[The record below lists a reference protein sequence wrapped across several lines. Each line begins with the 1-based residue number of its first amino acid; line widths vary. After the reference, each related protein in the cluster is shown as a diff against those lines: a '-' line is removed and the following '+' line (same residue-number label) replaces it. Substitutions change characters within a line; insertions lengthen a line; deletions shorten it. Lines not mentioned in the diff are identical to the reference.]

1 MTGARMNG
9 RIAVAVMALLLLLYL
24 ALVTQLAFRLIAV
37 DNGVAKALGVALVVL
52 PVVGVWALWSE
63 LRFGFRTERLI
74 GVLRDTDQLP
84 IDTLPKRASGR
95 PDRAAA
101 DAEFPKYKAEVEADP
116 DSWQAWFR
124 LGLAYDASGDRTRAR
139 KALRHAI
146 ALERLAAAPRD
157 ADDES

>member
-1 MTGARMNG
+1 MTGARMKG

-24 ALVTQLAFRLIAV
+24 ALVTQLAFRLIVV
-37 DNGVAKALGVALVVL
+37 DNGVAKALGIALIVL
-52 PVVGVWALWSE
+52 PLLGVWALWSE
-63 LRFGFRTERLI
+63 LQFGFRTERLI
-74 GVLRDTDQLP
+74 GVLRDSDQLP

-116 DSWQAWFR
+116 GSWQAWFR

-139 KALRHAI
+139 RALRRAI
-146 ALERLAAAPRD
+146 ALERSARD
-157 ADDES
+157 S

>member
-37 DNGVAKALGVALVVL
+37 DNGVAKALGIALVVL
-52 PVVGVWALWSE
+52 PVVGAWALWSE

-74 GVLRDTDQLP
+74 GLLRDTDQLP

-139 KALRHAI
+139 KVLRHAI
-146 ALERLAAAPRD
+146 ALERSAAAPRD
-157 ADDES
+157 ADEES

>member
-1 MTGARMNG
+1 MAGTRMNGAGMQG

-24 ALVTQLAFRLIAV
+24 ALVTQLAVRLIAV
-37 DNGVAKALGVALVVL
+37 ENLVAKVLGIALIIL
-52 PVVGVWALWSE
+52 PLIGVWALWSE
-63 LRFGFRTERLI
+63 LAFGFRTERLI
-74 GVLRDTDQLP
+74 GVLRDSDLLP

-139 KALRHAI
+139 RALRRAI
-146 ALERLAAAPRD
+146 ALERSARD
-157 ADDES
+157 

>member
-1 MTGARMNG
+1 MTRKSGAGMKG

-37 DNGVAKALGVALVVL
+37 DNGVARGIGIALVIMPL
-52 PVVGVWALWSE
+52 IGAWALWSE

-74 GVLRDTDQLP
+74 GLLRDSDQLP

-116 DSWQAWFR
+116 DGWQSWFR
-124 LGLAYDASGDRTRAR
+124 LGLAYDACGDRTRAR
-139 KALRHAI
+139 RALRHAI
-146 ALERLAAAPRD
+146 ALERSAVR
-157 ADDES
+157 S